1 MFELRYKEL
10 SSAPVSSPLRFIF
23 AACKGYRRFFVSEVF
38 YGFFNSLF
46 KILVPVIF
54 SAMIEYFS
62 HISPAEFSWRRA
74 LMYLGGIL
82 GVFLL
87 INGLRFFREMANES
101 WRNMIAWR
109 VQEYAL
115 TYAAGHSAA
124 YLKEQKSGQLAQRI
138 FALSTSCYRQ
148 MLSFSRISSCFW
160 LIVLTLF
167 FIGRASLWFL
177 VPIMGFGLLSVLLS
191 IKISRRTTELN
202 KTSAEEQAKFGGEV
216 VDALS
221 NILLIKMFGQERQ
234 ENAKLQKDME
244 CANNAEIYA
253 VKSQLILNG
262 LQAGVIMM
270 FKICGI
276 FLALYLWKNG
286 VVSVADVVLVLL
298 LLEDV
303 LKYFE
308 RFLYDVTFLRTNL
321 GKLDDSLKFLR
332 VPHEIIN
339 APNAQPLKLRK
350 GKIEFRDV
358 SFGYT
363 AQKKIFNRFSLTI
376 EPGEKIGIVGRSGS
390 GKSTLIN
397 LLQRNYDISDGEIL
411 IDGQNI
417 SQVTLHSLRQALAVM
432 AQDSQLFHRT
442 IRKNIAFGSLEASE
456 RQIYAAAKKAYADGF
471 IKETAHGYLTITG
484 ERGVKLSG
492 GQRQRIAVAR
502 TLLKKAPILIL
513 DEATSALDNETENE
527 VMAAISELMKNR
539 TVIAIAHRLSTL
551 KEMDRIIVLDK
562 GKIVE
567 EGTPQTLLDKQ
578 GKFAKLWRLQQA

>member
-87 INGLRFFREMANES
+87 TNGLRFFREMANES

-167 FIGRASLWFL
+167 FIGRASFWFL

-202 KTSAEEQAKFGGEV
+202 KTCAEEQAKFGGEV

-308 RFLYDVTFLRTNL
+308 RFLYDVTLLRTNL
-321 GKLDDSLKFLR
+321 GKLDDSLKLLR
-332 VPHEIIN
+332 VPHEIVD
-339 APNAQPLKLRK
+339 APDAPALLVKK
-350 GKIEFRDV
+350 GKIEFKNIT
-358 SFGYT
+358 FGYSKD
-363 AQKKIFNRFSLTI
+363 KKVFHNFNLTI
-376 EPGEKIGIVGRSGS
+376 NLGEKVGIVGRSGS

-397 LLQRNYDISDGEIL
+397 ILQRNYDVESGEIL
-411 IDGQNI
+411 IDGQDI
-417 SQVTLHSLRQALAVM
+417 AYVSTHSLKRAFAVI

-442 IRKNIAFGSLEASE
+442 IRHNISFGSPDATE
-456 RQIYAAAKKAYADGF
+456 RQIIAAARQANADGF
-471 IKETAHGYLTITG
+471 IKEAPHGYLTITG

-492 GQRQRIAVAR
+492 GQRQRIAIAR
-502 TLLKKAPILIL
+502 ALLKKSPILIL
-513 DEATSALDNETENE
+513 DGQRPPLTTRRKTML
-527 VMAAISELMKNR
+527 LMP
-539 TVIAIAHRLSTL
+539 ST
-551 KEMDRIIVLDK
+551 
-562 GKIVE
+562 
-567 EGTPQTLLDKQ
+567 P
-578 GKFAKLWRLQQA
+578 